1 MTTSNKKPWR
11 TYTMNIVQDIINKNF
26 DKDELRILQMIKEKI
41 AHKDIIETIGPQNAA
56 RVGNTCSKFYRL
68 TETHIIWGD
77 KGSDKKALFID
88 IAQDLDFSGQVIC
101 VAPGS
106 CTHEGEF
113 NDCSECPSSEPI
125 TATEIENYY
134 NTPRPPSPA
143 LQEASNDLIKHVLK
157 GLLKVLEQD
166 EKLNLTRSVID
177 GRLKEIGQ
185 SVVDGTLLGLP
196 SSFVE
201 ETKAMIEAIEALSKI
216 EKNIKEALN
225 EK

>member
-1 MTTSNKKPWR
+1 MVSSDKPWKV
-11 TYTMNIVQDIINKNF
+11 TMTLVQDIINKNF
-26 DKDELRILQMIKEKI
+26 DKDELLILQMIKEKI
-41 AHKDIIETIGPQNAA
+41 AHKDIIETIGLQNAS
-56 RVGNTCSKFYRL
+56 RIGNTCSKFYRL

-106 CTHEGEF
+106 CTHEDEF

-134 NTPRPPSPA
+134 NTPRPLDLA
-143 LQEASNDLIKHVLK
+143 LQKTSNDLMKHILN

-166 EKLNLTRSVID
+166 EKLNLTKECINS
-177 GRLKEIGQ
+177 RLKEIGQ
-185 SVVDGTLLGLP
+185 SVVEGTLLGLP

-201 ETKAMIEAIEALSKI
+201 ETKSMIEATEALSKI
-216 EKNIKEALN
+216 EKTIKEALN